1 MSATATTASPRT
13 HRLFSEEAVGGAPWL
28 VLSKL
33 VLFFVYLA
41 ISILTVRGLGKEAYG
56 AFSVGRSIIEYLM
69 VPAAFGLNAA
79 LLRFLPELA
88 HHRNK
93 AGIRRLLVRAAV
105 VQVTA
110 SVFLGIALAA
120 GAHHL
125 GQWFGP
131 AVAAIL
137 PWCALL
143 LPALLAKD
151 FFNDSMTALFLS
163 KRVAMLSLVQG
174 VLWLVLTAIALWMA
188 FSVPGVLVA
197 QAVSIYLVSAVAAVM
212 LVRHWKNLDWRS
224 PAEGIGR
231 RRVARTALPVMFNG
245 MARALM
251 LKYTEVFFLGAFV
264 GTAAAGVYDLG
275 FTVPHLVITFI
286 PLAVQ
291 TLLAASFH
299 QTLARDPSA
308 MPGLIDLTYKL
319 LISLSVPL
327 AAFGVFFSPRG
338 VELVYGAE
346 MRAAGP
352 VAAAFCV
359 LHLLPLISMPLS
371 MAIAAR
377 EKVHRTLHL
386 MILQVVINLI
396 LDIIL
401 IPRYGIP
408 GAVAAV
414 ALTFLIT
421 IPLRLANVRSIIGG
435 IHFPAGFL
443 VRLAVPCALVSA
455 LMWWLAPSPTLPGLL
470 GLSMLYLAL
479 LPVLVRHARLISP
492 SDLRQL
498 GSLLPARAA
507 GPYHRIFGIKPDGL

>member
-1 MSATATTASPRT
+1 MSATASPASPRAP
-13 HRLFSEEAVGGAPWL
+13 RLFSEEAVGGAPWL

-33 VLFFVYLA
+33 ILFFVYLA
-41 ISILTVRGLGKEAYG
+41 LSILTVRGLGKEAYG
-56 AFSVGRSIIEYLM
+56 ALSVGRSIIEYLM

-79 LLRFLPELA
+79 LLRFLPELS

-93 AGIRRLLVRAAV
+93 AGIRRLLQRAAV
-105 VQVTA
+105 IQIVA
-110 SVFLGIALAA
+110 SVLIGLALVA
-120 GAHHL
+120 GARYL

-151 FFNDSMTALFLS
+151 YFNDSLTALFLS
-163 KRVAMLSLVQG
+163 KRVAMLSLAQG
-174 VLWLVLTAIALWMA
+174 ILWLVLTVVALRQA
-188 FSVPGVLVA
+188 LSTPGVLVA
-197 QAVSIYLVSAVAAVM
+197 QALSIYMVSAVAAVW
-212 LVRHWKNLDWRS
+212 LVRHWRSLDWRS
-224 PAEGIGR
+224 PDTGIGR
-231 RRVARTALPVMFNG
+231 ERVARTALPVMFNG

-264 GTAAAGVYDLG
+264 GTAAAGIYDLG

-299 QTLARDPSA
+299 QSLARDPSA
-308 MPGLIDLTYKL
+308 LPGLIDLTYKL

-386 MILQVVINLI
+386 MVLQVVINLI
-396 LDIIL
+396 LDVIL

-414 ALTFLIT
+414 ALTFLVT
-421 IPLRLANVRSIIGG
+421 IPLRLANVRSLIGG
-435 IHFPAGFL
+435 IHFPAAFL
-443 VRLAVPCALVSA
+443 FRLAVPCALFSG
-455 LMWWLAPSPTLPGLL
+455 LLWWLVPAPSLPGLI
-470 GLSMLYLAL
+470 GLAAIYLAV
-479 LPVLVRHARLISP
+479 LPLLVRHARLIST

-498 GSLLPARAA
+498 GSLLPARAS
-507 GPYHRIFGIKPDGL
+507 GPYHRIFAIKPDGP